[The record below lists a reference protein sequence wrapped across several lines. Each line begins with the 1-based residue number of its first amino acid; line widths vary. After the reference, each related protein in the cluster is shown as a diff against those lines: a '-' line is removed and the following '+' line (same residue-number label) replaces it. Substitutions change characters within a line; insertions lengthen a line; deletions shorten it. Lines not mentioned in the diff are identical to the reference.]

1 MNRSTICVCLE
12 PHDDFWGLGHLTT
25 DRGSVFVLGWRLIP
39 WPVDAGDDMPEAVGR
54 VLVRAMTSLAQVTYL
69 CSAEMKSLGD
79 DLERLSKEKLARR
92 LVGNWY
98 LGNKMSFWR
107 HFGGTHPRDLVTTE
121 SLETAMELFDSP
133 GYCWWGQGQLAF
145 LSASGGPPPAIDRRT
160 LRSCWSF
167 RDNWVEQAAD
177 LADRTSLL
185 AVMYPG
191 HDGAFVGIFSATAA
205 FQRQLLQ
212 ALEATATQAGF
223 DWVSATEEEAFG
235 DCMAEKQ
242 AG

>member
-107 HFGGTHPRDLVTTE
+107 HFEGTHPRDLVTTE

-133 GYCWWGQGQLAF
+133 GYCWWGQGPARLPVRVRRPTSRDRPAYIEELLEFQGQLGRAGRGPGRPD
-145 LSASGGPPPAIDRRT
+145 LSSRRDVSGT
-160 LRSCWSF
+160 
-167 RDNWVEQAAD
+167 
-177 LADRTSLL
+177 
-185 AVMYPG
+185 
-191 HDGAFVGIFSATAA
+191 
-205 FQRQLLQ
+205 
-212 ALEATATQAGF
+212 
-223 DWVSATEEEAFG
+223 
-235 DCMAEKQ
+235 
-242 AG
+242 